1 MREMYAPTKLRCT
14 RCAKARRG
22 CSLTGSGSKADP
34 ALDDEDLQIIDTPD
48 VSTKKAH
55 NPGEKRKVSE
65 VSPTASHSLDPRP
78 AKKPSHSSLSNIPD
92 ETHST
97 PDASNRPPSMG
108 PPLTFPTSSNWASRS
123 SQSET
128 APDRPDLFEDSYDP
142 SVTGPPPS
150 GTSSSYSFPNSSLSR
165 APSLQNLGPTLD
177 ILKLRKLLQEAREDL
192 AIERR
197 RRAQD
202 AEVFEATLAEF
213 NLVRG
218 TPPGWKGKDRA

>member
-1 MREMYAPTKLRCT
+1 MFQCAIIFLISYPIIQFLVQCDRCVADGQPCMREMYAPTKLRCT

-92 ETHST
+92 EAHST

-128 APDRPDLFEDSYDP
+128 A
-142 SVTGPPPS
+142 PPPS

-177 ILKLRKLLQEAREDL
+177 ILKLRKLLQEA
-192 AIERR
+192 
-197 RRAQD
+197 
-202 AEVFEATLAEF
+202 
-213 NLVRG
+213 
-218 TPPGWKGKDRA
+218 